1 MYFHFYFIIIIIIII
16 ILLQLSKSSPFALL
30 HPAHPPHTVDQ
41 YLGINL
47 TKEVK
52 DLYS

>member
-1 MYFHFYFIIIIIIII
+1 MYFHFYFIIII
-16 ILLQLSKSSPFALL
+16 LLQLSECSPLALL
-30 HPAHPPHTVDQ
+30 HPAHPPHMVDQ

-52 DLYS
+52 DLYSENIRH